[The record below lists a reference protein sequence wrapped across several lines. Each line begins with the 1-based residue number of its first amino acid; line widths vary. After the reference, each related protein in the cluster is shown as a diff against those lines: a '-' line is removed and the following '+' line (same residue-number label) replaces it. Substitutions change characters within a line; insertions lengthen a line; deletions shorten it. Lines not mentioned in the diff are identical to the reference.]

1 LDCFHVNSIRGQYS
15 ERREEI
21 GINELFLIRQAQRGN
36 VEALETL
43 IVKYYNNIFAY
54 LTHRTGQRELAEDL
68 TQETFL
74 RLVSSIASYRPTGK
88 FSNFIFTIAVNVCND
103 HYRKKTVEVVD
114 NVDLDALA
122 DNTGTENA
130 LENLERVGV
139 LKETIDRL
147 PDMQRE
153 ALLLRFYHDMKIK
166 DIARITGVPIP
177 TVKSRI
183 NQGLG
188 KLRKLL
194 GSEDI

>member
-1 LDCFHVNSIRGQYS
+1 
-15 ERREEI
+15 
-21 GINELFLIRQAQRGN
+21 
-36 VEALETL
+36 LETL

-54 LTHRTGQRELAEDL
+54 LTRRTGQRELAEDL

-74 RLVSSIASYRPTGK
+74 RLVSGIASYRPTGK

-103 HYRKKTVEVVD
+103 HFRKKSVVID
-114 NVDLDALA
+114 YDVDLDTLA
-122 DNTGTENA
+122 DSGSIDAAMENMESAGA
-130 LENLERVGV
+130 L
-139 LKETIDRL
+139 KAAIDRL

-166 DIARITGVPIP
+166 DIARITSVPIP

-194 GSEDI
+194 RSDDYERL